1 MKKQQSATFVNDLLY
16 LLKRSNISKL
26 EIITIVQV
34 IIEVMRITM

>member
-1 MKKQQSATFVNDLLY
+1 MKKQQSAIFVNDLLY